1 LLAELGHEATVVG
14 VARLY
19 ADFVG
24 TLVIDDADAE
34 LADVVEACGVRCVV
48 APTIMHTPEHS
59 AALASLLLDAGRPSG
74 ASRGARP

>member
-1 LLAELGHEATVVG
+1 MRRELASLPSNVAVVWPDSKISS
-14 VARLY
+14 Y
-19 ADFVG
+19 N
-24 TLVIDDADAE
+24 IAE